1 MGELKQC
8 QKGGDNSIQN
18 QIGTQIV
25 QVGIDEKRV
34 REICDEKIKLAL
46 KGVSAEAEEIAR
58 RRIDAL
64 VEKLVRRIG
73 ESPSCAEAFADPA
86 VQRDVAEAQI
96 AAAESERDINLD
108 LLAELLYAR
117 IANKPRLVRKRS
129 VRRAIEIV
137 PELEEEELTALT
149 ALLFCVKYHINS
161 RCAMN
166 CESYF
171 AALDERFSAIL
182 RSHALP
188 RGGKW
193 ISNMNFLNCV
203 EINHALSFKKFEDYC
218 SEIANGVLCVGI
230 AKGTSSHENAIK
242 VLNEC
247 GIGASALVQ
256 NDLLPEYVRIPV
268 ARLDDL
274 SMLSA
279 QNLGFSQLYGRVL
292 DDREKE
298 GLKAVIGMY
307 SKDPVL
313 MKTAKEAFVKK
324 MSEYESLRRFKDW
337 LNALPYY
344 FALTPVGE
352 AIAYVNARRCIP
364 DLPVIE
370 LE

>member
-34 REICDEKIKLAL
+34 REICDEKIELAL
-46 KGVSAEAEEIAR
+46 KDFSAEAEKIAR
-58 RRIDAL
+58 HRNDAL
-64 VEKLVRRIG
+64 VEKLVRRIR
-73 ESPSCAEAFADPA
+73 ENPSCAEAFADPA
-86 VQRDVAEAQI
+86 VQRDVVETQI
-96 AAAESERDINLD
+96 AAAESERDMDLD

-117 IANKPRLVRKRS
+117 IANRPRLVRKRS

-149 ALLFCVKYHINS
+149 ALLFCTKYNINS
-161 RCAMN
+161 RSAIN
-166 CESYF
+166 CESYL
-171 AALDERFSAIL
+171 AALDERLSTIL
-182 RSHALP
+182 RSCALP
-188 RGGKW
+188 KGSKW
-193 ISNMNFLNCV
+193 ISNMSFLNCV
-203 EINHALSFKKFEDYC
+203 GINHTSFFKKFEDYC
-218 SEIANGVLCVGI
+218 SEIASGVLCVGI
-230 AKGTSSHENAIK
+230 AKGTPLHENAIK
-242 VLNEC
+242 TLNEC

-256 NDLLPEYVRIPV
+256 NNLLPEYDRVPV

-274 SMLSA
+274 SVLPA
-279 QNLGFSQLYGRVL
+279 QNPDFSQLYGRFL